1 MRPYTPTI
9 AAIAALTA
17 GILSCQPASI
27 ADAPQATT
35 TIVPAPTTTIAAAAV
50 NARSRMEIGV
60 TVPTTIAPLPF
71 DPVCGE
77 PLMRL
82 AIQVGWPADQ
92 LPMLDRVARKESG
105 GDCHQTDTNPSHNAA
120 DPMGGS
126 YGTMQINGFW
136 CTRTTYNRHDAGWL
150 GERGILTSCADLH
163 NTTINLR
170 AALLIWQRGGW
181 SAWGF

>member
-9 AAIAALTA
+9 AALIALTA
-17 GILSCQPASI
+17 GILSCQPASV

-35 TIVPAPTTTIAAAAV
+35 TTVAAAPATTVPPAVNWRARMETGVATTT
-50 NARSRMEIGV
+50 
-60 TVPTTIAPLPF
+60 TTAPLPF
-71 DPVCGE
+71 DPVCGTG
-77 PLMRL
+77 LMRL
-82 AIQVGWPADQ
+82 ALEVGWPADQ
-92 LPMLDRVARKESG
+92 LPMLDRVARRESG
-105 GDCHQTDTNPSHNAA
+105 GDCGNLDTNPSHNAA

-150 GERGILTSCADLH
+150 GERGILTSCGDLH
-163 NTTINLR
+163 NVTVNLR